1 MYKIPACPAAYTAS
15 GLVVPLLISVVQC
28 KKKNLKYSTKPINLH
43 LIRLR
48 FCPEIF
54 IDIHLLCCKDKGGGT
69 YHIK

>member
-28 KKKNLKYSTKPINLH
+28 KEKNLKYFTKPINLH

-48 FCPEIF
+48 SCPEF
-54 IDIHLLCCKDKGGGT
+54 RTLH
-69 YHIK
+69 